1 MKPTRKGTLYG
12 LMHPTSTES
21 ACPIRPKWKN
31 VVVVRVAVRLATFAF
46 AFIASCVPAEP
57 PSSTLLRNALIIDG
71 TGAPARRGDVRVS
84 GDRIAAV
91 GQLTPL
97 AGERVM
103 DALGLA
109 LAPGLIDTHS
119 HHDRGLATN
128 RDALAMVSQG
138 VTTIVIGQ
146 DGGGSDLGAT
156 FARLDTQSV
165 AVNVAS
171 YAGHGSLRTRVMGED
186 FKRHATAAEIDS
198 MKTLLEAEM
207 RAGALGLSSGLEYDP
222 GIYSSPAE
230 VLELARVAGRMGG
243 RYISH
248 IRSEDRWFWS
258 ALDEIINIGRE
269 TGMPVQVS
277 HLKLGMRDLWGQTD
291 SLMSTLDRARGSG
304 VQITAD
310 IYPYTHWQSNLGV
323 LYPKRNFADSAET
336 AFVLE
341 HVAVAKEIIFNS
353 FRDNPDYVGKTL
365 AQIAN
370 LRGTSEARTL
380 MDLLAEPGGVR
391 AGIVAKGMDERDVER
406 LLQWPFA
413 NVCSDGTS
421 TGLHPRGFGSFAKVL
436 GPFARDRKLFSI
448 EEAIR
453 KMTSLA
459 ATNMGFA
466 DRGRIEPGYFADL
479 VLFDPSAVADRA
491 DFGAAQA
498 QAVGVHTVWVNGT
511 VVFENGKTTGT
522 FPGRA
527 LRHMRSD
534 YGEDAPPR
542 QEALDSVERYIAAEM
557 ARQKI
562 PGISVAILR
571 GDSILLARGYGLANV
586 ELRVPA
592 TDSTIYQSG
601 SMGKQFTATAVV
613 MLAEQ
618 GKVRLD
624 DAITKWLPEGRG
636 KWDGV
641 TVRHLLTH
649 TGGIPEYTGGGRVDF
664 RKDYTENELV
674 KMAAG
679 LPLDFQPGDRWRY
692 SNAGYLLLGAII
704 HRVTGRFYGD
714 VLQDFIFKPLGMST
728 TRVIS
733 ESDIVPNRSAGYRL
747 VDGVLKNQNWVS
759 PSLNTTA
766 DGALYYTVRDL
777 TKWAVA
783 LNHKRLPSAAGLD
796 LMWTPVNLNN
806 GTTHDY
812 GFGWVIGNQNGHL
825 RIGHGGGWQ
834 GFRTAIER
842 YPEFGLTVIALANL
856 AQATPGTIVTAI
868 AEMVEPELREQARR
882 AP

>member
-1 MKPTRKGTLYG
+1 
-12 LMHPTSTES
+12 MHTIFRGS
-21 ACPIRPKWKN
+21 AFPVRPKRED
-31 VVVVRVAVRLATFAF
+31 VVVVRISRISRILLLVICACAFVASSARAQT
-46 AFIASCVPAEP
+46 P
-57 PSSTLLRNALIIDG
+57 STLLRNALIIDG

-91 GQLTPL
+91 GQLTPV
-97 AGERVM
+97 AGEHVI
-103 DALGLA
+103 DARGLA

-119 HHDRGLATN
+119 HHDRGLATA

-146 DGGGSDLGAT
+146 DGGGSNLGAM
-156 FARLDTQSV
+156 FARLDTQAV

-171 YAGHGSLRTRVMGED
+171 YAGHGSLRSRVMGED
-186 FKRHATAAEIDS
+186 FQRHATPAEIDS
-198 MKTLLEAEM
+198 MKGLLTAEM
-207 RAGALGLSSGLEYDP
+207 RGGALGLSSGLEYDP
-222 GIYSSPAE
+222 GIYSAPQE
-230 VLELARVAGRMGG
+230 VLELARVAARMGG

-291 SLMSTLDRARGSG
+291 SLIRTLDRARASG
-304 VQITAD
+304 VNITAD

-341 HVAVAKEIIFNS
+341 HVAVADEVIFNS
-353 FRDNPDYVGKTL
+353 FRDHPEYAGKTL
-365 AQIAN
+365 AQVAK
-370 LRGTSEARTL
+370 LRGTSEVRTL
-380 MDLLAEPGGVR
+380 MDLLAEPGGIGS
-391 AGIVAKGMDERDVER
+391 GIVAKGMDQRDVER

-436 GPFARDRKLFSI
+436 GPFVRDRKLFTL

-459 ATNMGFA
+459 AANMGFEN
-466 DRGRIEPGYFADL
+466 RGRIAPGWFADL
-479 VLFDPSAVADRA
+479 VLFDASVVADRA

-511 VVFENGKTTGT
+511 IVFESGKTTGA

-527 LRHMRSD
+527 LRHVPSVD
-534 YGEDAPPR
+534 DAER
-542 QEALDSVERYIAAEM
+542 QQAPLDSVEGFIKAEM

-562 PGISVAILR
+562 PGLSVAILR
-571 GDSILLARGYGLANV
+571 GDSVLLSRGYGMANV

-592 TDSTIYQSG
+592 SDSTIYQSG

-618 GKVRLD
+618 GKLRLD

-636 KWDGV
+636 KWERV

-664 RKDYTENELV
+664 RKDYTEDELV
-674 KMAAG
+674 KMAAE

-704 HRVTGRFYGD
+704 RRVTGRFYGD
-714 VLQDFIFKPLGMST
+714 VLQDVIFKPLGMST

-733 ESDIVPNRSAGYRL
+733 EADIVNNRAAGYRL
-747 VDGVLKNQNWVS
+747 ANGELKNQNWVS
-759 PSLNTTA
+759 PTLNTTA
-766 DGALYYTVRDL
+766 DGALYYTILDL

-783 LNHKRLPSAAGLD
+783 LNHKRVPSAAGLD
-796 LMWTPVNLNN
+796 LMWTPVKLNN
-806 GTTHDY
+806 GTTHGY
-812 GFGWVIGNQNGHL
+812 GFGWSIGSQNGHL
-825 RIGHGGGWQ
+825 RIGHGGAWQ
-834 GFRTAIER
+834 GFKTAIER
-842 YPEFGLTVIALANL
+842 YPEYGLTVIALANL
-856 AQATPGTIVTAI
+856 AQATPGTIVTTLAGI
-868 AEMVEPELREQARR
+868 VEPALREELRRV
-882 AP
+882 P